1 MLPRKTIAKFLIEYL
16 QILDENGNIDS
27 QLMPKLTNDQV
38 KQLYRLMVLTRVFD
52 EKAWNLQ
59 RQGRIGTYAP
69 IKGQEAS
76 DIGSAFALNKEDWIF
91 PTYRNMGAYI
101 TKEMPLHAILQYWG
115 GDERGQKIP
124 DNISIF
130 TLAIPVGT
138 QPLHAV
144 GFAWA
149 AMMRKA
155 KFVALVYTGEAGTS
169 TGDFNEAMNFA
180 GVFKIPVIFIVE
192 NNQYAI
198 SVSRNK
204 QTAAETFAQ
213 KAIAFG
219 FEGIQVDGNDV
230 FAVYKAVK
238 DAADKA
244 KAGKGP
250 TLIECF
256 TYRMSHH
263 TTADDSTRYRNEAE
277 VKEWEKKDPISRLRL
292 FMEKNKIWSS
302 KDEENLLKEVNEKI
316 EKAVKDFE
324 ATTIDKPSAFFDY
337 VYQELT
343 QELKE
348 QKEYLE
354 KTLSEKPQ
362 SEIKPTE
369 EKEEFRFP

>member
-1 MLPRKTIAKFLIEYL
+1 MPKKTIARFSIDYI
-16 QILDENGNIDS
+16 QILDENGNVDK
-27 QLMPKLTNDQV
+27 QLMPKLTADQI
-38 KQLYRLMVLTRVFD
+38 KQLYKLMVLTRTFD
-52 EKAWNLQ
+52 EKSWNLQ

-76 DIGSAFALNKEDWIF
+76 DVGSAFVLNKEDWIF
-91 PTYRNMGAYI
+91 PSYRNMGAYI
-101 TKEMPLHAILQYWG
+101 AKEMPLHMLLQYWG

-124 DNISIF
+124 DNINIF

-149 AMMRKA
+149 AMKKKKRI
-155 KFVALVYTGEAGTS
+155 VALAYCGEAGTS

-180 GVFKIPVIFIVE
+180 GVFKIPVVFIVE

-198 SVSRNK
+198 SVPRSR
-204 QTAAETFAQ
+204 QTAAVTFAQ
-213 KAIAFG
+213 KAVAFG
-219 FEGIQVDGNDV
+219 FDGIQVDGNDA

-238 DAADKA
+238 DAIDKA
-244 KAGKGP
+244 RNDKGP

-256 TYRMSHH
+256 TYRIGHH
-263 TTADDSTRYRNEAE
+263 TTADDATRYRNEKE
-277 VKEWEKKDPISRLRL
+277 VKEWEKKDPILRLRL
-292 FMEKNKIWSS
+292 YMEKCKLWTR
-302 KDEENLLKEVNEKI
+302 KDEDSLLKEASEKI

-324 ATTIDKPSAFFDY
+324 AIPKTNPTEFFDY
-337 VYQELT
+337 VYREPT

-354 KTLSEKPQ
+354 RILAEQPQ
-362 SEIKPTE
+362 GEIKHDE

>member
-1 MLPRKTIAKFLIEYL
+1 MPKKIIAKFSVEHL
-16 QILDENGNIDS
+16 QILDEKGNVDKK
-27 QLMPKLTNDQV
+27 LMPKLTNDQI
-38 KQLYRLMVLTRVFD
+38 KQLYRFMALTRAFD
-52 EKAWNLQ
+52 IKAWNLQ

-69 IKGQEAS
+69 IIGQEAS
-76 DIGSAFALNKEDWIF
+76 DVGSAFALGKEDWIF

-101 TKEMPLHAILQYWG
+101 TKGMPLHMLLQYWG

-124 DNISIF
+124 DDMNIF
-130 TLAIPVGT
+130 TLSIPVGT

-149 AMMRKA
+149 AKKKKA
-155 KFVALVYTGEAGTS
+155 KFATIVYSGEAGTS

-180 GVFKIPVIFIVE
+180 GVFKIPVVFIVE

-198 SVSRNK
+198 SLSRK
-204 QTAAETFAQ
+204 RQSAAETFAQ

-238 DAADKA
+238 DAVDKA

-250 TLIECF
+250 TFIECF
-256 TYRMSHH
+256 TYRMGHH
-263 TTADDSTRYRNEAE
+263 TTADDSKRYRSNKEL
-277 VKEWEKKDPISRLRL
+277 KEWEKRDPISRLRTY
-292 FMEKNKIWSS
+292 MEKNNLWSK
-302 KDEENLLKEVNEKI
+302 KDEEALLEEVNEKV

-324 ATTIDKPSAFFDY
+324 AVERAEPAEILDFMFKD
-337 VYQELT
+337 LT
-343 QELKE
+343 QPLKE

-354 KTLSEKPQ
+354 KIVEEQPQPEVKPA
-362 SEIKPTE
+362 E